1 MNASVNVLDF
11 EQQSSHRAWY
21 LVYTKP
27 KGEKTAQENLLRQ
40 GYETYLPLLGVSKR
54 RRGRYI
60 TLIEPMFS
68 RYLFIQ
74 LNQTSDNWSPI
85 RSTLGVTDMVR
96 FSGYPAKVPAELI
109 EFLRASEYTS
119 VDAKIMRKADGTGFF
134 IMPSGAANLFPI
146 GSYRL
151 RLIFNRDL
159 RETESIILSQ
169 AGDTNPEEATIDIPW
184 ETIELA

>member
-1 MNASVNVLDF
+1 MNAPVNVLDL

-54 RRGRYI
+54 RRGRYV

-109 EFLRASEYTS
+109 EFLRASENEAGLQSIAIDELKPGNSVEIIEGPMTGYQGIYQAQTS
-119 VDAKIMRKADGTGFF
+119 ADR
-134 IMPSGAANLFPI
+134 A
-146 GSYRL
+146 
-151 RLIFNRDL
+151 
-159 RETESIILSQ
+159 IILLDVVGKHTRVMVDRHHLQ
-169 AGDTNPEEATIDIPW
+169 
-184 ETIELA
+184 LAD